1 LLLSQDLK
9 KVQPWN
15 QAAARC
21 VWKKEQETDAGGWQV
36 DAWRAGTIQVHS
48 AASSFRPHSSFVRQ
62 KVAAL
67 SSLREASVAPSRKS
81 KRFWIWLAAAV
92 VVVVALL
99 GIGAA
104 RLTRG
109 SGIDLNK
116 LAKVTRADVARSVVA
131 TGKIQPIT
139 KVEVKSKASGIV
151 EKLYVDI
158 NNQVH
163 KGQQLAQLD
172 QQEIVAQVE
181 AQRAQLAAAEANVS
195 TYQANIE
202 QDKVNA
208 AAPDLPMYKAT
219 LDRNLE
225 MQKLGIVSRQALDD
239 ANKDYLAAL
248 TRRDSAKAQIGVDAA
263 RLKQARAQVLQAQA
277 SLKQLEEQLS
287 YTTIVAPMDGV
298 ILSRDVEIGDA
309 VSSILVLGS
318 TATLVMTEGDI
329 NQVYVQGKVDEADIA
344 HVYMSQPARIKVESF
359 RDRVF
364 NGKVTKIAP
373 LGVEKDNVTT
383 FEVRVSI
390 DNPGGEL
397 KANMTANAEIIL
409 DEHKGV
415 LTVPESAVIY
425 DSQKKATVEVP
436 DKKQKEGKRKVP
448 VTVGL
453 SNGSVTE
460 ILSGL
465 KEGDSVVLQQ

>member
-1 LLLSQDLK
+1 M
-9 KVQPWN
+9 
-15 QAAARC
+15 
-21 VWKKEQETDAGGWQV
+21 
-36 DAWRAGTIQVHS
+36 
-48 AASSFRPHSSFVRQ
+48 AS
-62 KVAAL
+62 
-67 SSLREASVAPSRKS
+67 SRKS
-81 KRFWIWLAAAV
+81 KKIWIWIGSIMLLVIV
-92 VVVVALL
+92 VIGV
-99 GIGAA
+99 GAA
-104 RLTRG
+104 RLVRSTN
-109 SGIDLNK
+109 IDPNRI
-116 LAKVTRADVARSVVA
+116 AKVQRGDVARSVVA

-158 NNQVH
+158 NNKVH
-163 KGQQLAQLD
+163 KGQPLAQLD
-172 QQEIVAQVE
+172 QQEIQAQVE
-181 AQRAQLAAAEANVS
+181 AQRAQLAAAEANVA
-195 TYQANIE
+195 TFEANIE

-208 AAPDLPMYKAT
+208 SAPDLPMYKAT
-219 LDRNLE
+219 LERN
-225 MQKLGIVSRQALDD
+225 QKMAKDGIVSRQALDD
-239 ANKDYLAAL
+239 ANRDYLAAL
-248 TRRDSAKAQIGVDAA
+248 TKRDASKAQVGVDMAKLKQAKAQV
-263 RLKQARAQVLQAQA
+263 QQSQA

-318 TATLVMTEGDI
+318 TATLVMTEGDV

-344 HVYMSQPARIKVESF
+344 HVYMNQPARIKVESF

-397 KANMTANAEIIL
+397 KANMTANAEIML

-415 LTVPESAVIY
+415 LMVPENAVSY
-425 DSQKKATVEVP
+425 DGQKNAFVQVP
-436 DKKQKEGKRKVP
+436 DKNQKEGMRKVA
-448 VTVGL
+448 VTIGL
-453 SNGSVTE
+453 SNGSTTE
-460 ILSGL
+460 IMKGL
-465 KEGDSVVLQQ
+465 KEGDAVVLQQ

>member
-1 LLLSQDLK
+1 
-9 KVQPWN
+9 
-15 QAAARC
+15 
-21 VWKKEQETDAGGWQV
+21 
-36 DAWRAGTIQVHS
+36 
-48 AASSFRPHSSFVRQ
+48 
-62 KVAAL
+62 VAA
-67 SSLREASVAPSRKS
+67 SRKS
-81 KRFWIWLAAAV
+81 KRFWIWLASGAV
-92 VVVVALL
+92 VVVLLL
-99 GIGAA
+99 GVGVA
-104 RLTRG
+104 RLARG
-109 SGIDLNK
+109 ASIDPNK
-116 LAKVTRADVARSVVA
+116 LGKVTRGDVARSVVA

-163 KGQQLAQLD
+163 KGQELAQLD
-172 QQEIVAQVE
+172 QQEIAAQVD
-181 AQRAQLAAAEANVS
+181 AQRAQLAAAQANVA
-195 TYQANIE
+195 TYEANIE

-239 ANKDYLAAL
+239 ADKDYLAAQ
-248 TRRDSAKAQIGVDAA
+248 TRRDSSKAQIGVDTA

-277 SLKQLEEQLS
+277 SLKQLEEQLG

-329 NQVYVQGKVDEADIA
+329 NEVYVQGKVDEADIA
-344 HVYMSQPARIKVESF
+344 HVYMAQPARIKVESF

-397 KANMTANAEIIL
+397 KANMTANAEILL

-415 LTVPESAVIY
+415 LTVPENAVMY
-425 DSQKKATVEVP
+425 DSQKKATVEIP
-436 DKKQKEGKRKVP
+436 DKSQKDGKRKVP
-448 VTVGL
+448 ITVGL

-460 ILSGL
+460 VLSGL
-465 KEGDSVVLQQ
+465 KEGDQVVLQQ

>member
-1 LLLSQDLK
+1 M
-9 KVQPWN
+9 
-15 QAAARC
+15 
-21 VWKKEQETDAGGWQV
+21 
-36 DAWRAGTIQVHS
+36 
-48 AASSFRPHSSFVRQ
+48 AAS
-62 KVAAL
+62 K
-67 SSLREASVAPSRKS
+67 KS
-81 KRFWIWLAAAV
+81 KRFWIWLIAALV
-92 VVVVALL
+92 VFVL
-99 GIGAA
+99 IGAGVAVA
-104 RLTRG
+104 RMVSG
-109 SGIDLNK
+109 SSIDPNK
-116 LAKVTRADVARSVVA
+116 IAKVTRGDVARSVVA

-151 EKLYVDI
+151 EKLSVDI
-158 NNQVH
+158 NYKVH
-163 KGQQLAQLD
+163 KGQPLAQLD
-172 QQEIVAQVE
+172 QQEITAQVE
-181 AQRAQLAAAEANVS
+181 AQRAQLAAAQANVG
-195 TYQANIE
+195 TFEANIE

-208 AAPDLPMYKAT
+208 AAPDLPMYKTT
-219 LDRNLE
+219 LDRNMQ
-225 MQKLGIVSRQALDD
+225 MQKEGVVSQQALDN

-248 TRRDSAKAQIGVDAA
+248 NKRDGATAQIGVDTAK
-263 RLKQARAQVLQAQA
+263 LKQARAQVMQSEA

-318 TATLVMTEGDI
+318 TATLVMTEGDTS
-329 NQVYVQGKVDEADIA
+329 QVYVQGKVDEADIA
-344 HVYMSQPARIKVESF
+344 HVYMNQPARIKVESF

-397 KANMTANAEIIL
+397 KANMTANAEILL

-415 LTVPESAVIY
+415 LTIPENAVMY
-425 DSQKKATVEVP
+425 DGQKNASVEVP
-436 DKKQKEGKRKVP
+436 DKNQKEGKRKIP
-448 VTVGL
+448 VKVGL

-460 ILSGL
+460 VLSGL
-465 KEGDSVVLQQ
+465 KEGDQVVLQQ

>member
-1 LLLSQDLK
+1 M
-9 KVQPWN
+9 
-15 QAAARC
+15 AA
-21 VWKKEQETDAGGWQV
+21 
-36 DAWRAGTIQVHS
+36 
-48 AASSFRPHSSFVRQ
+48 
-62 KVAAL
+62 
-67 SSLREASVAPSRKS
+67 SRKS
-81 KRFWIWLAAAV
+81 KKFWIWLGVGALVIVAV
-92 VVVVALL
+92 L
-99 GIGAA
+99 GLVAA
-104 RLTRG
+104 RLVKGTT
-109 SGIDLNK
+109 IDPNK
-116 LAKVTRADVARSVVA
+116 LAKVTRGDVARSVVA

-139 KVEVKSKASGIV
+139 QVEVKSKASGIV

-158 NNQVH
+158 NNQVK

-172 QQEIVAQVE
+172 QQEIVAQVA
-181 AQRAQLAAAEANVS
+181 AQKAQLAAAEANVS
-195 TYQANIE
+195 TFEANIE

-208 AAPDLPMYKAT
+208 NAPDLPMYKAT

-225 MQKLGIVSRQALDD
+225 MQKQGIVSRQALDD

-248 TRRDSAKAQIGVDAA
+248 TRRDSSRAQVGVDTAK
-263 RLKQARAQVLQAQA
+263 LKQARAQVQQSQA
-277 SLKQLEEQLS
+277 SLNQFEEQLG
-287 YTTIVAPMDGV
+287 YTTIQAPMDGV

-329 NQVYVQGKVDEADIA
+329 GEVYVQGKVDEADIA

-359 RDRVF
+359 RERVF

-373 LGVEKDNVTT
+373 MGVEKDNVTT

-390 DNPGGEL
+390 NNPGGEL
-397 KANMTANAEIIL
+397 KANMTANAEILL

-415 LTVPESAVIY
+415 LTVPENAVMY
-425 DSQKKATVEVP
+425 DNQKNASVEIP

-460 ILSGL
+460 ILNGL
-465 KEGDSVVLQQ
+465 KEGDQVVLQQ

>member
-1 LLLSQDLK
+1 M
-9 KVQPWN
+9 
-15 QAAARC
+15 
-21 VWKKEQETDAGGWQV
+21 
-36 DAWRAGTIQVHS
+36 
-48 AASSFRPHSSFVRQ
+48 AAS
-62 KVAAL
+62 K
-67 SSLREASVAPSRKS
+67 KG
-81 KRFWIWLAAAV
+81 KKFWIWIGSA
-92 VVVVALL
+92 ALL
-99 GIGAA
+99 VVLVLGVMAA
-104 RLTRG
+104 RLVKGTQ
-109 SGIDLNK
+109 IDPNR
-116 LAKVTRADVARSVVA
+116 LAKVQRGDVARSVVA

-172 QQEIVAQVE
+172 QQEIAAQVD
-181 AQRAQLAAAEANVS
+181 AQRAQLAAAEANVG
-195 TYQANIE
+195 TYQANID
-202 QDKVNA
+202 QDRVNA
-208 AAPDLPMYKAT
+208 AAPDLPMYKTT

-225 MQKLGIVSRQALDD
+225 MEKEGVVSRQALDN
-239 ANKDYLAAL
+239 ANRDYLAAL
-248 TRRDSAKAQIGVDAA
+248 NKRDGAKAQIGVDNAK
-263 RLKQARAQVLQAQA
+263 LKLARAQVLQSQA

-298 ILSRDVEIGDA
+298 ILSRDVEMGDA

-344 HVYMSQPARIKVESF
+344 HVYMGQPARIKVESF

-373 LGVEKDNVTT
+373 LGVENDNVTT

-397 KANMTANAEIIL
+397 KANMTANAEILL
-409 DEHKGV
+409 DEHKKV
-415 LTVPESAVIY
+415 LTVPENAVSY
-425 DSQKKATVEVP
+425 DNQKNAFVEIP
-436 DKKQKEGKRKVP
+436 DKSQKEGFRKIQVR
-448 VTVGL
+448 VGL

-460 ILSGL
+460 IASGL
-465 KEGDSVVLQQ
+465 KEGDQVVLQQ

>member
-1 LLLSQDLK
+1 M
-9 KVQPWN
+9 
-15 QAAARC
+15 
-21 VWKKEQETDAGGWQV
+21 
-36 DAWRAGTIQVHS
+36 
-48 AASSFRPHSSFVRQ
+48 AASRRG
-62 KVAAL
+62 
-67 SSLREASVAPSRKS
+67 
-81 KRFWIWLAAAV
+81 KRFWIWLTVGV
-92 VVVVALL
+92 VLFLGLVVGGIAL
-99 GIGAA
+99 A
-104 RLTRG
+104 RLVKG
-109 SGIDLNK
+109 SSIDPNRLT
-116 LAKVTRADVARSVVA
+116 KVTRGDVTRSVVA
-131 TGKIQPIT
+131 TGQIQPIT

-158 NNQVH
+158 NNQVK

-172 QQEIVAQVE
+172 QQEILAQVD
-181 AQRAQLAAAEANVS
+181 AQRAQLASAEANVS
-195 TYQANIE
+195 AYDANIE

-225 MQKLGIVSRQALDD
+225 MKKSGIVSQQALDD
-239 ANKDYLAAL
+239 TNKEYLAAL
-248 TRRDSAKAQIGVDAA
+248 TRRDSAKAQIGVDTAK
-263 RLKQARAQVLQAQA
+263 LKQAHAQVLQSQA

-344 HVYMSQPARIKVESF
+344 HVYMAQPARIKVESF
-359 RDRVF
+359 RDRTF
-364 NGKVTKIAP
+364 NGKGTKIAP
-373 LGVEKDNVTT
+373 LGVQKDNVTT

-397 KANMTANAEIIL
+397 KANMTANAEILL

-415 LTVPESAVIY
+415 LSVPENAVMY
-425 DSQKKATVEVP
+425 DNQKNTSVQVP
-436 DKKQKEGKRKVP
+436 DSKQKDGVRKVS
-448 VTVGL
+448 VKVGL

-465 KEGDSVVLQQ
+465 KEGDTVVLQQ

>member
-1 LLLSQDLK
+1 L
-9 KVQPWN
+9 V
-15 QAAARC
+15 
-21 VWKKEQETDAGGWQV
+21 V
-36 DAWRAGTIQVHS
+36 
-48 AASSFRPHSSFVRQ
+48 AASRR
-62 KVAAL
+62 
-67 SSLREASVAPSRKS
+67 S
-81 KRFWIWLAAAV
+81 KRFWIWLVAGV
-92 VVVVALL
+92 VLVVLVLGVALT
-99 GIGAA
+99 
-104 RLTRG
+104 RLARG
-109 SGIDLNK
+109 SAIDPNK
-116 LAKVTRADVARSVVA
+116 LAKVTRGDVARSVVA

-158 NNQVH
+158 NNQVR

-172 QQEIVAQVE
+172 QQEIAAQVE

-219 LDRNLE
+219 LDRNLQ
-225 MQKLGIVSRQALDD
+225 MQKEGIVSRQALDD

-248 TRRDSAKAQIGVDAA
+248 TRRDSSHAQIGVDTAK
-263 RLKQARAQVLQAQA
+263 LKQARAQVMQSEA

-329 NQVYVQGKVDEADIA
+329 NEVYVQGKVDEADIA
-344 HVYMSQPARIKVESF
+344 HVYMAQPARIKVESF

-364 NGKVTKIAP
+364 QGKVTKIAP

-397 KANMTANAEIIL
+397 KANMTANAEILL

-415 LTVPESAVIY
+415 LTVPENAVIY
-425 DSQKKATVEVP
+425 DNQKKASVEIP

-465 KEGDSVVLQQ
+465 KEGDQVVLQQ